1 MPKRNEMK
9 IRFPTQ
15 MKLIAKFSLLPACV
29 IFGAAWFLTDNI
41 PMALATSLATAFM
54 GWTNSIIL
62 SSLNFIRSEAS
73 KGRDMTAQYIEKMF
87 DEMDD
92 LFRDRLLKE
101 NKLETILTARVSIL
115 ELRLSHLEKRT
126 KLQLLHVD
134 SLARLRSDPLD
145 FMKSSEY
152 QQQLTDLKFK
162 YLNEVEQQYSN
173 WLGDKS

>member
-1 MPKRNEMK
+1 
-9 IRFPTQ
+9 
-15 MKLIAKFSLLPACV
+15 
-29 IFGAAWFLTDNI
+29 
-41 PMALATSLATAFM
+41 
-54 GWTNSIIL
+54 
-62 SSLNFIRSEAS
+62 
-73 KGRDMTAQYIEKMF
+73 MTAQYIEKMF

-92 LFRDRLLKE
+92 LFRDRSLKE